1 MDLKRSGRSKN
12 KGWMWT
18 TVIVQIW
25 NSAFHCKRS
34 DPSEPSILFLS
45 HHQATQGRRSAAL
58 SFLLVRGVGPDTVAV
73 ARSILNSVFFT
84 KDLSLG
90 FTKIHVLDPDT
101 CQVNFAL
108 LESREMNYGQSG
120 ATEGSGVGWET
131 IPQSFQSILSTWGGW
146 GGGWCRVVGRGQV
159 GSLHDCFK
167 AIHTVFLQ
175 DPFYPESPI
184 GRIRGAHCSLLLH
197 RPPPCGT
204 QKAPE
209 EEER

>member
-101 CQVNFAL
+101 CVKWILPCWNQ
-108 LESREMNYGQSG
+108 ERWIM
-120 ATEGSGVGWET
+120 GSLGLRRGVGLVEK
-131 IPQSFQSILSTWGGW
+131 PSPNLSRAFWAREGDGV
-146 GGGWCRVVGRGQV
+146 GGGV
-159 GSLHDCFK
+159 
-167 AIHTVFLQ
+167 
-175 DPFYPESPI
+175 E
-184 GRIRGAHCSLLLH
+184 
-197 RPPPCGT
+197 
-204 QKAPE
+204 
-209 EEER
+209 